1 MHGYCDV
8 FFLRII
14 LKRTS
19 TEAHV
24 YMQRHQGAKFK
35 HFDVS
40 NVIYPKFSY
49 SGVSY
54 TLNGKIVNEMLE
66 FFIIESRI
74 YRTMSVKENKGQR
87 IKSRATN
94 SMTNL

>member
-1 MHGYCDV
+1 MQGYCK

-24 YMQRHQGAKFK
+24 CMRRHQGAKVK

-40 NVIYPKFSY
+40 NVIHNKFSN
-49 SGVSY
+49 GAVSY
-54 TLNGKIVNEMLE
+54 TLNGETLT
-66 FFIIESRI
+66 SC
-74 YRTMSVKENKGQR
+74 
-87 IKSRATN
+87 
-94 SMTNL
+94 